1 VKVVSLLDVVA
12 ILVPLVVAFGL
23 EGSLAGQPMPEM
35 IEVAFPV

>member
-23 EGSLAGQPMPEM
+23 EGSRPPTLRTK
-35 IEVAFPV
+35 